1 MACAK
6 TGVTMR
12 ISFPRAETKTPLSDP
27 IQFFA
32 IEGKRRIVCKISH
45 AALHYADRDA
55 ADKEPIQAL
64 WNRYIDFAEDVAA
77 RRIELGYFESDGS
90 VVVRDDDLER
100 VRRESLR

>member
-1 MACAK
+1 
-6 TGVTMR
+6 MR
-12 ISFPRAETKTPLSDP
+12 ISFPRNENRNTLSDP
-27 IQFFA
+27 IRFFA
-32 IEGKRRIVCKISH
+32 VEGKRRILCKISH
-45 AALHYADRDA
+45 AALHYADRDNA
-55 ADKEPIQAL
+55 GRGPIQEL